1 MVSVLNANMYIQL
14 NVATLIKPWGPLLN
28 ENYT

>member
-14 NVATLIKPWGPLLN
+14 NVATLIKPWTFI
-28 ENYT
+28 E